1 LFTTHLNVPKQPSES
16 VFLALEIPSTEVPQE
31 LSRITQKQEME
42 TGSFLTILVVAIVLS
57 VIAIATVVVI
67 YKKLKLAE
75 ETTFCLRI
83 KKTMV

>member
-1 LFTTHLNVPKQPSES
+1 
-16 VFLALEIPSTEVPQE
+16 
-31 LSRITQKQEME
+31 ME
-42 TGSFLTILVVAIVLS
+42 TGSFLIILVLAKVLS
-57 VIAIATVVVI
+57 VIAIVTVVVI